1 MGNHSQR
8 DVEQALSKVMHPEIN
23 YSLVDLGMIED
34 LVCEE
39 QKVSLTL
46 KLPLVPVPVQDLLIE
61 SIKKALSEQENSMQV
76 EVNIEQMSQ
85 EDRNNFMQMARE
97 EWKL

>member
-8 DVEQALSKVMHPEIN
+8 DVEQALSKVMHPEID
-23 YSLVDLGMIED
+23 YSLVDLRMIED

-46 KLPLVPVPVQDLLIE
+46 KLPFVPVPVQDLLIE
-61 SIKKALSEQENSMQV
+61 SIKKALSEQDSSVQV
-76 EVNIEQMSQ
+76 EINIEQMSQ
-85 EDRNNFMQMARE
+85 EERNNFMQMARE

>member
-8 DVEQALSKVMHPEIN
+8 DVEQALSKVTHPEIN

-46 KLPLVPVPVQDLLIE
+46 KLPLVPVPIQDLLLE
-61 SIKKALSEQENSMQV
+61 SIKKALSEQDSSVQV
-76 EVNIEQMSQ
+76 EINIEQMTQ
-85 EDRNNFMQMARE
+85 EQRSNFMQMAKK

>member
-8 DVEQALSKVMHPEIN
+8 DVEQALSKVMHPETN

>member
-8 DVEQALSKVMHPEIN
+8 DVEQALSKVMHPEID

-46 KLPLVPVPVQDLLIE
+46 KLPFVPVPVQDLLIE
-61 SIKKALSEQENSMQV
+61 SIKKALSEQDSAMQV
-76 EVNIEQMSQ
+76 EINIEQMSQ
-85 EDRNNFMQMARE
+85 EDRTNFMQMARE

>member
-1 MGNHSQR
+1 MGNHSQG
-8 DVEQALSKVMHPEIN
+8 DVEQALSKVIHPEIN

-34 LVCEE
+34 VVCEE

-61 SIKKALSEQENSMQV
+61 SIKKALSEQDSSVQV
-76 EVNIEQMSQ
+76 EINIEQMSQ
-85 EDRNNFMQMARE
+85 EERNNFMQMARE

>member
-1 MGNHSQR
+1 MGNHSQP

-23 YSLVDLGMIED
+23 CNLVDLGMIKD
-34 LVCEE
+34 VVCKERT
-39 QKVSLTL
+39 VSLTL